1 MWFNLGQFILKNRLF
16 LLIFLIT
23 STIILGYYASKIE
36 LSYELNKAIPTDNKY
51 FKQYQDFK
59 NRFGDDGGLMMLG
72 FEKKDFYAE
81 KYFNSIATLCKEIKN
96 AEAVEQILS
105 IPSALVL
112 VKNDSINKLEAKR
125 IFEEGFLTQTKIDS
139 GKAIFENL
147 PFYKSVLY
155 NPETNSYLIGITLNK
170 DSINSKARTRI
181 VNNLLTIIQKF
192 EKNTQT
198 NFHISGLPFIRTTI
212 ANRIAEEMK
221 WLLFVSLALSAF
233 TLLLFFRSFS
243 AMTMSLLVV
252 VMGVI
257 WSLAT
262 MVLLG
267 YKITLLNA
275 LIPPLIVVIGIPNC
289 IYFLNKYHL
298 VYKENNN
305 KNQAL
310 INMVGKMGVVTL
322 FCNIAAAIG
331 FAVFALTQ
339 SALLREFGI
348 VAGIN
353 IMALFFISLIFI
365 PAVLSYLPVPKK
377 HQLRYLENKI
387 LTRFLEMIERW
398 TLHHKKIVYTISIV
412 FSLIAFAGIY
422 HLKNKGFIVDD
433 LPKTDKV
440 YSDLKWFEN
449 NFKGIMPLEIMV
461 DGKKKNGIITSME
474 NMLDIEELSFILSGM
489 PQTAKPLSL
498 IDGLKF
504 ANQAYFDG
512 DSLSYAIPADLV
524 MPLIASYL
532 KSNPDQSAQ
541 EKTGFSKLMNS
552 FIDSTKQYA
561 RISVNMKDIGTEQLP
576 IFLDSVQKITQ
587 KIFDP
592 KDATVTLTGASIT
605 FLEGSRFIIKGL
617 EDSIFWALLL
627 IAIAMLY
634 LFKSV
639 RVLVCSLIPNI
650 IPLIITAGLMGWVGV
665 PLKPST
671 VLVFSIALG
680 ISIDITIRFL
690 INYKQELPHYNY
702 NTQATIIQTIRQTGI
717 SIIYTSLVL
726 IAGFVIF
733 CFSGFG
739 GTQALGWLT
748 SLTLFISTLANLSLL
763 PVLLSSLKERK
774 NDNGE

>member
-733 CFSGFG
+733 
-739 GTQALGWLT
+739 
-748 SLTLFISTLANLSLL
+748 LF
-763 PVLLSSLKERK
+763 
-774 NDNGE
+774 

>member
-1 MWFNLGQFILKNRLF
+1 MWFNLGQFILKFRLS
-16 LLIFLIT
+16 LLVFLIAT
-23 STIILGYYASKIE
+23 TIVLGYFASKVE
-36 LSYELNKAIPTDNKY
+36 LSYELNKAIPANNKY

-59 NRFGDDGGLMMLG
+59 NKFGDDGGLMVLG
-72 FEKKDFYAE
+72 FETKEFYSE
-81 KYFNSIATLCKEIKN
+81 KLFSKIATLCNDIKKS
-96 AEAVEQILS
+96 EAVEQVLS
-105 IPSALVL
+105 IPSAVTLI
-112 VKNDSINKLEAKR
+112 KNETTNKLEAKK
-125 IFEEGFLTQTKIDS
+125 IFPETVLLQTLIDS
-139 GKAIFENL
+139 LKLKFENL
-147 PFYKSVLY
+147 PFYKSLLY
-155 NPETNSYLIGITLNK
+155 NPETNAYLIGITLNK

-181 VNNLLTIIQKF
+181 INKLLSKIETF
-192 EKNTQT
+192 EKET
-198 NFHISGLPFIRTTI
+198 NLKIHISGLPFIRTTI
-212 ANRIAEEMK
+212 ANRISKEMQ
-221 WLLFVSLALSAF
+221 WLLLGSLALSAI

-243 AMTMSLLVV
+243 AMAMSLMVV
-252 VMGVI
+252 AMGVI

-262 MVLLG
+262 MVLFG

-289 IYFLNKYHL
+289 IYFLNKYHI

-339 SALLREFGI
+339 SALLKEFGI

-377 HQLRYLENKI
+377 HQLYYLENKF
-387 LTRFLEMIERW
+387 LTRFLEMLERW
-398 TLHHKKIVYTISIV
+398 TIYNKKIVYGISIAL
-412 FSLIAFAGIY
+412 SLVALGGIFK
-422 HLKNKGFIVDD
+422 LNNKGFIVDD
-433 LPKTDKV
+433 LPKTDKI
-440 YSDLKWFEN
+440 YTDLKWFEHH
-449 NFKGIMPLEIMV
+449 FKGIMPLEIIV

-474 NMLDIEELSFILSGM
+474 NMLDIEELSMKLSNM
-489 PQTAKPLSL
+489 PQTAKPLS
-498 IDGLKF
+498 IIEGLKF

-532 KSNPDQSAQ
+532 KSNPDSTKA
-541 EKTGFSKLMNS
+541 EKAGFSKLMNN
-552 FIDSTKQYA
+552 FIDSTKQFA

-576 IFLDSVQKITQ
+576 LFLDSIQKITT
-587 KIFDP
+587 KIFNP
-592 KDATVTLTGASIT
+592 KDASVTITGASIT

-617 EDSIFWALLL
+617 EESILWAFLF
-627 IAIAMLY
+627 IAFAMLY

-639 RVLVCSLIPNI
+639 RIVVCSLIPNI
-650 IPLIITAGLMGWVGV
+650 IPLIITAGLMGWIGV

-680 ISIDITIRFL
+680 IAIDVTIRFL

-702 NTQATIIQTIRQTGI
+702 NIQATITQTIKQTGI
-717 SIIYTSLVL
+717 SIIYTSMVL
-726 IAGFVIF
+726 IAGFSIF

-748 SLTLFISTLANLSLL
+748 SLTLLVSTIANLTLL
-763 PVLLSSLKERK
+763 PVLILGLSKQLNKP
-774 NDNGE
+774 

>member
-1 MWFNLGQFILKNRLF
+1 MWFKLGQFILKNRLF
-16 LLIFLIT
+16 LLIFLLT
-23 STIILGYYASKIE
+23 STVLLGYYASKIE

-81 KYFNSIATLCKEIKN
+81 KYFNSISTLCKEIKN

-112 VKNDSINKLEAKR
+112 VKNDSINKVEAKR
-125 IFEEGFLTQTKIDS
+125 IFEEGFLAQTKIDS

-212 ANRIAEEMK
+212 ANRIADEMK

-243 AMTMSLLVV
+243 AMAMSLLVV

-339 SALLREFGI
+339 SALLKEFGY

-702 NTQATIIQTIRQTGI
+702 NTQATIMQTIRQTGI

-774 NDNGE
+774 INKID

>member
-1 MWFNLGQFILKNRLF
+1 
-16 LLIFLIT
+16 
-23 STIILGYYASKIE
+23 
-36 LSYELNKAIPTDNKY
+36 
-51 FKQYQDFK
+51 
-59 NRFGDDGGLMMLG
+59 
-72 FEKKDFYAE
+72 
-81 KYFNSIATLCKEIKN
+81 
-96 AEAVEQILS
+96 
-105 IPSALVL
+105 
-112 VKNDSINKLEAKR
+112 
-125 IFEEGFLTQTKIDS
+125 
-139 GKAIFENL
+139 
-147 PFYKSVLY
+147 
-155 NPETNSYLIGITLNK
+155 
-170 DSINSKARTRI
+170 
-181 VNNLLTIIQKF
+181 
-192 EKNTQT
+192 
-198 NFHISGLPFIRTTI
+198 
-212 ANRIAEEMK
+212 
-221 WLLFVSLALSAF
+221 
-233 TLLLFFRSFS
+233 
-243 AMTMSLLVV
+243 
-252 VMGVI
+252 
-257 WSLAT
+257 
-262 MVLLG
+262 
-267 YKITLLNA
+267 
-275 LIPPLIVVIGIPNC
+275 
-289 IYFLNKYHL
+289 
-298 VYKENNN
+298 
-305 KNQAL
+305 
-310 INMVGKMGVVTL
+310 VVTL

>member
-1 MWFNLGQFILKNRLF
+1 MWFKLGQFILKNRLF
-16 LLIFLIT
+16 LLIFLLT
-23 STIILGYYASKIE
+23 STVLLGYYASKIE

-81 KYFNSIATLCKEIKN
+81 KYFNSISTLCKEIKN

-112 VKNDSINKLEAKR
+112 VKNDSINKVEAKR
-125 IFEEGFLTQTKIDS
+125 IFEEGFLAQTKIDS

-212 ANRIAEEMK
+212 ANRIADEMK

-243 AMTMSLLVV
+243 AMAMSLLVV

-339 SALLREFGI
+339 SALLKEFGY

-377 HQLRYLENKI
+377 HQLRYLENKM
-387 LTRFLEMIERW
+387 LTRFLEMIEKW

-440 YSDLKWFEN
+440 YTDLKWFEN

-532 KSNPDQSAQ
+532 KSNPDQTAQ

-552 FIDSTKQYA
+552 FIDSTKQFA

-576 IFLDSVQKITQ
+576 VFLDSVQKITQ

-639 RVLVCSLIPNI
+639 RVLICSLIPNI